1 VDDET
6 ESRRSFRTGARAF
19 VPNLP
24 PTSKGA
30 MTAAASLPS
39 WPASVTR
46 NPIFLP
52 FAVILSIIPPST
64 PFTLVNFKPDATVRQ
79 PS

>member
-1 VDDET
+1 
-6 ESRRSFRTGARAF
+6 
-19 VPNLP
+19 
-24 PTSKGA
+24 